1 MKLRQA
7 TKHKFVDLEEAIK
20 RMEQWQSIG
29 DTVVFTNGCY
39 DLLHLGHI
47 TYLEAAS
54 SMGERLIVAVNSDA
68 SVRRLEKGEDRPINS
83 EVARATLLAAL
94 AFVDLVIVFDNDTP
108 YEVIRTLQP
117 NVLVKGADYDPEE
130 RDSKSKKYIV
140 GSDIIRENGGIVRVV
155 QLVEGYSTTSI
166 ANQLKKQN

>member
-83 EVARATLLAAL
+83 EVARANLLAATTIPL
-94 AFVDLVIVFDNDTP
+94 MRSFAH
-108 YEVIRTLQP
+108 
-117 NVLVKGADYDPEE
+117 
-130 RDSKSKKYIV
+130 
-140 GSDIIRENGGIVRVV
+140 
-155 QLVEGYSTTSI
+155 YSPMYW
-166 ANQLKKQN
+166 